1 MNYRQH
7 KTRPKAQLACTYN
20 KEWFFFIL
28 VKTKTE
34 KNTCKHLLV
43 EIKNQTLKCV
53 SVCCLLANQFS
64 LKSDQKCLKV
74 NTITINLKEKCK
86 TLLYLL
92 ILPWWWARK
101 MGTKR
106 LLILNNLYLSLK
118 FSINFYFFLWHFWTF
133 FLENGW
139 IRSTK
144 KSLSIAK
151 Q

>member
-1 MNYRQH
+1 MI
-7 KTRPKAQLACTYN
+7 
-20 KEWFFFIL
+20 FFIL

-34 KNTCKHLLV
+34 KRIHANTFWLKL
-43 EIKNQTLKCV
+43 KTKTLNCV

-86 TLLYLL
+86 TLLYLP
-92 ILPWWWARK
+92 ILLRWWAQK